1 MRDRLAICAG
11 IAALTLLSYF
21 QFPGHTFLGS
31 DTQIYLPMLQHLW
44 DPSSLARDLVA
55 TKPHLSFTL
64 YDEIAIALRWITR
77 SSFQAVL
84 IAQQLIFRACEILG
98 VYLLA
103 ASFPLA
109 RRMAMLVAALF
120 TLGATIAG
128 PAVLTFEYEPVPRAF
143 AIGLIFLAI
152 GLAAHEHLM
161 LADIAA
167 AAAFLYH
174 PPTVW
179 AFWALYLWLTLH
191 KRDYR
196 DLWPLAIGIAVL
208 FASSQFQPG
217 VFDKQVFFNR
227 VGPELEKLQR
237 MRAAYNWVSTW
248 PPALTGQYIFLW
260 IVSLVAFWRVRPKAA
275 RLFLIGMPAIGL
287 LSIPLS
293 YLLLDKLKW
302 GLIPQFQPARATL
315 FVTAFA
321 VILSAAAGILA
332 AERKQWIESA
342 AWFTIVIATPVSARI
357 FNVLLPD
364 LTNALI
370 RRQLILIL
378 ILAIALTC
386 IVYMQRFR
394 SMVSVPLLAA
404 AALAPFFL
412 LPGVGRVRN
421 YATPDLTSLENL
433 ARFARTGTPKDA
445 VFLFGD
451 AGTSPVPSIFRAKSE
466 RAVYVDWK
474 AGGQMNFSESLA
486 REWWQRWQST
496 NALRFDPSQA
506 ARLHDLGIDYLVLSS
521 TQRLSGEQPVYETNG
536 LTIYF
541 VSRPTL

>member
-21 QFPGHTFLGS
+21 QFPGRTFLGS
-31 DTQIYLPMLQHLW
+31 DTQIYIPMLQHLW

-64 YDEIAIALRWITR
+64 YDEIAIALRWITH
-77 SSFQAVL
+77 SSFKAVL
-84 IAQQLIFRACEILG
+84 IAQQIVFRACEILG

-152 GLAAHEHLM
+152 GLVAHEHLM

-179 AFWALYLWLTLH
+179 AFWALYLLLTLH

-217 VFDKQVFFNR
+217 VFDKQIFFNR
-227 VGPELEKLQR
+227 VSPELEKLQR

-248 PPALTGQYIFLW
+248 PPALIGQYVFLW
-260 IVSLVAFWRVRPKAA
+260 IVSLVAFWRVRPKTA

-315 FVTAFA
+315 FITAFA
-321 VILSAAAGILA
+321 VILSAAAGTLA
-332 AERKQWIESA
+332 AERKQWIESG
-342 AWFTIVIATPVSARI
+342 AWFAIVIAAPVSARI
-357 FNVLLPD
+357 FSILLPD
-364 LTNALI
+364 LTNASI
-370 RRQLILIL
+370 RRQVILVLIM
-378 ILAIALTC
+378 AIALTC
-386 IVYMQRFR
+386 VVYMQRFR
-394 SMVSVPLLAA
+394 SMISLPLLAG

-412 LPGVGRVRN
+412 LPGIGRVRN
-421 YATPDLTSLENL
+421 YATPDLSSLENL
-433 ARFARTGTPKDA
+433 ARFARASTPKDA

-486 REWWQRWQST
+486 MEWWQRWQNT
-496 NALRFDPSQA
+496 NGLRFDPSQA
-506 ARLHDLGIDYLVLSS
+506 ARLHGLGIDYLVLSS
-521 TQRLSGEQPVYETNG
+521 AQRLSGQQPVYETNG

>member
-21 QFPGHTFLGS
+21 EFPGHTFLGS
-31 DTQIYLPMLQHLW
+31 DTQIYIPMLQHLW
-44 DPSSLARDLVA
+44 DPSSLAHDLVA

-64 YDEIAIALRWITR
+64 YDEITIALRWITH
-77 SSFQAVL
+77 SSFKAVL
-84 IAQQLIFRACEILG
+84 IAQQFIFRACEILG

-128 PAVLTFEYEPVPRAF
+128 PAVLTFEYEPVPRGF

-152 GLAAHEHLM
+152 GLAAQEHLM
-161 LADIAA
+161 WADIAA
-167 AAAFLYH
+167 AVAFLYH

-179 AFWALYLWLTLH
+179 VFWVLYLWLTLH

-208 FASSQFQPG
+208 FISSQFQPG
-217 VFDKQVFFNR
+217 VSDKQVFFNR

-237 MRAAYNWVSTW
+237 MRASYNWVSTW
-248 PPALTGQYIFLW
+248 PNALIGQYVFLW
-260 IVSLVAFWRVRPKAA
+260 IVSLAAFWRVRPKAA

-293 YLLLDKLKW
+293 YVLLDKLKW

-315 FVTAFA
+315 FITAFA
-321 VILSAAAGILA
+321 VIMAAAAGIRA
-332 AERKQWIESA
+332 AEGKQWIESV
-342 AWFTIVIATPVSARI
+342 AWFAIVIAVPVSARVFSI
-357 FNVLLPD
+357 LLPD
-364 LTNALI
+364 VTNALI
-370 RRQLILIL
+370 RRQLILTL

-386 IVYMQRFR
+386 IVYIQRWPK
-394 SMVSVPLLAA
+394 MIPLLAGI
-404 AALAPFFL
+404 ALAPFFL
-412 LPGVGRVRN
+412 LPGIGRVRN
-421 YATPDLTSLENL
+421 YSSADLSGVESL
-433 ARFARTGTPKDA
+433 ASFARISTPKDA

-451 AGTSPVPSIFRAKSE
+451 AGKSPVPSIFRAESE

-474 AGGQMNFSESLA
+474 AGGQMNFHESLA
-486 REWWQRWQST
+486 MEWWQRWQST
-496 NALRFDPSQA
+496 NALRFDASEVG
-506 ARLHDLGIDYLVLSS
+506 RLPGLGIDYLVLSPIH
-521 TQRLSGEQPVYETNG
+521 RLNNWQPVYESNE
-536 LTIYF
+536 LLVYS
-541 VSRPTL
+541 VSRPAL